1 MEVKNNKLSKWT
13 NEERDRIV
21 GAFQILLK
29 ADKKQNPH
37 LYEIKKETSNR
48 RNKKDT
54 KHK

>member
-1 MEVKNNKLSKWT
+1 MVVKNNKVPKWT
-13 NEERDRIV
+13 SEEGDRVV
-21 GAFQILLK
+21 GAFSLLLK
-29 ADKKQNPH
+29 MDRKQNPH